1 MIYNDLVTEAYENSL
16 RDHGSSLTM
25 YLMPLD
31 HWENGIG
38 EYKAELIG
46 SGSSLTVNKGN
57 GCRRSLT
64 LSLFDR
70 SGKFTPSKNSDIWYN
85 RKMKL
90 VAEYRPSA
98 SSDTRWRFSQGVYI
112 CSSASVQNGIVK
124 LSGVDKYAN
133 LNGENNIGTASVP
146 FTTDI
151 SSGTIYVADLIRET
165 LMRDMGN
172 GLPLDPVKPLIDPY
186 YKTEPLYADIAL
198 SVGQHYGDIITKL
211 GEMYGADV
219 YYNAAGRLVF
229 QRRPTYSR
237 PEWYMH
243 LGYVYRYKDADETV
257 VQGSGVSTHG
267 FDGIN
272 CVTVA
277 TDSSSGTVYSY
288 TAKNKNAESPV
299 NVKAVGERWADPPV
313 RYISVGDGTD
323 GEEKCRQYAE
333 YLLLQRTRDSVSE
346 SFTSLYIPHFD
357 ADQVIRYRDEDF
369 VIDSLTVDLGL
380 KTMAVKASNTAF
392 LPTDRS
398 VVSYG

>member
-38 EYKAELIG
+38 EYKCEIVPGG
-46 SGSSLTVNKGN
+46 SGLTVSKGN

-64 LSLFDR
+64 MSLYDR
-70 SGKFTPSKNSDIWYN
+70 SGTFTPSKNSDIWYN
-85 RKMKL
+85 RKVKL
-90 VAEYRPSA
+90 VAEYRTSEI
-98 SSDTRWRFSQGVYI
+98 SSTRWRFSQGVFI
-112 CSSASVQNGIVK
+112 CSSCSGQSGIVK

-133 LNGENNIGTASVP
+133 LDGENNIGTVSVP

-165 LMRDMGN
+165 LLRDIGN
-172 GLPLDPVKPLIDPY
+172 GLPLDPVPPLIDPY
-186 YKTEPLYADIAL
+186 YYTEPLYADIAL
-198 SVGQHYGDIITKL
+198 SGGQHYGDIITRL
-211 GEMYGADV
+211 AEMYGADC
-219 YYNAAGRLVF
+219 YYDASGHLVF
-229 QRRPTYSR
+229 RRRPTYSR

-243 LGYVYRYKDADETV
+243 LGYMYRYKDLDETV
-257 VQGSGVSTHG
+257 QARSEASTHA

-277 TDSSSGTVYSY
+277 ADSSSGTVYSY

-299 NVKAVGERWADPPV
+299 NVRAVGERWADPPIK
-313 RYISVGDGTD
+313 YISVGDGTD
-323 GEEKCRQYAE
+323 GEEKCKQYAE
-333 YLLLQRTRDSVSE
+333 YLLLQKTRDSVSE

-357 ADQVIRYRDEDF
+357 VDQVIRYRDNDY
-369 VIDSLTVDLGL
+369 VIDSLTVDLGT
-380 KTMAVKASNTAF
+380 KTMAVKAASVAF
-392 LPTDRS
+392 LPTNRS
-398 VVSYG
+398 VESYG